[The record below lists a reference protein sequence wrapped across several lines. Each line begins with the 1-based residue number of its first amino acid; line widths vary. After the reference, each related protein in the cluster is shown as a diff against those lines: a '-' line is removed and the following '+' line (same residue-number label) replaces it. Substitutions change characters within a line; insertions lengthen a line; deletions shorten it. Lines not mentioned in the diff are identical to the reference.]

1 MTNQE
6 QYELFCEKSAKYDKM
21 VENIEPLTDT
31 EQRIFLAAMVR
42 EEQVCKKVDKEFRDG
57 EKLVP
62 VCQTIKRKI
71 IRALF
76 E

>member
-21 VENIEPLTDT
+21 AADIEPLTDT
-31 EQRIFLAAMVR
+31 EKRIFLAAMAR
-42 EEQVCKKVDKEFRDG
+42 EEQVCKQVDKEFQDG

-62 VCQTIKRKI
+62 VCQNIKRKI
-71 IRALF
+71 IKALF